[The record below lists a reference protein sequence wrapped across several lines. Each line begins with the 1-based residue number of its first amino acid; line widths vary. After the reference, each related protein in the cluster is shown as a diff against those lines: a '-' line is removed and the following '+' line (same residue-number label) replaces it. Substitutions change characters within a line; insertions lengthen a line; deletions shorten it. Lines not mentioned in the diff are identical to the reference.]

1 VAEPVGERVG
11 SAMAAVEAVDVDDA
25 LDAGDVG
32 GRAIGVHAAPVGPAV
47 APLERHVAPVVL
59 PPALLAAA
67 PEPDLDRR
75 RYFDIMAAA
84 PTAVTVVTTID
95 PARPVGEGGADH
107 AADSA
112 DEGSSAGAA
121 ARPVGLTVSA
131 VTSVSAEPPILAICL
146 DRRSRTLP
154 VIERAGRFAV
164 NFLRGDRAALAERFA
179 APAADRFA
187 GVRWTAGAVGVPIL
201 VDDALAFAE
210 CRVAGTIAVGDH
222 VVVLG
227 RVVAGAPAPPGSRPL
242 MYFRHAFSAWAGP
255 VEDAR
260 ADTR

>member
-1 VAEPVGERVG
+1 MAEPVGERVG

-154 VIERAGRFAV
+154 VIERAG
-164 NFLRGDRAALAERFA
+164 DKIRALT
-179 APAADRFA
+179 P
-187 GVRWTAGAVGVPIL
+187 
-201 VDDALAFAE
+201 
-210 CRVAGTIAVGDH
+210 
-222 VVVLG
+222 LG
-227 RVVAGAPAPPGSRPL
+227 RIGEPYELKGLAVFLASEASSYITGQVFVVDGG
-242 MYFRHAFSAWAGP
+242 MSAA
-255 VEDAR
+255 
-260 ADTR
+260 